1 MKLLGKGARG
11 SVTLAKPSS
20 FERIT
25 AVVVNADA
33 RVSGYSERRRDW
45 IYVNDNRRYEA
56 SLSR

>member
-1 MKLLGKGARG
+1 MKLSGGAHG
-11 SVTLAKPSS
+11 SVTLAAPVG

-33 RVSGYSERRRDW
+33 KVSGSASGGRDW